1 MFAEILVDREVE
13 LEGLELV
20 MVRNLMMIV
29 CEVLGLEGVNVV
41 VNMLL
46 FGKMLEK
53 GFEIM
58 LAFDCMLGVR
68 CDVEVSMEWSWMMV

>member
-1 MFAEILVDREVE
+1 MFAEILVDREVK

-41 VNMLL
+41 VDMLL
-46 FGKMLEK
+46 FGKVLEK

-58 LAFDCMLGVR
+58 LAFDCMVGVR